1 MSKNLLDE
9 IGALLKEIFEKEETW
24 FLLFVAGVVGAIL
37 IPFVGLNAVIAAVL
51 AFLGLTWWLWLFI
64 ILFILFEDAW
74 LHYRQEDYIH
84 KIRWMLLELRVPR
97 HIEKSPQAMEQ
108 VLVAIHSMRNAAGD
122 FREKFIEGEVTRWFS
137 LEMVSFGGEI
147 HFFIRIYANWKS
159 LVEAAFFAYYPD
171 LDIVEVPDYID
182 RLPKSVIDTYEQG
195 NDLWGTEMVLGAEEL
210 YPIRTYSDFEISTE
224 EEKRFDPISTFVETL
239 AKINK
244 DEFIGIEM
252 LIAPT
257 GADHMN
263 HDYDEWKDGFKDK
276 LEELRQQS
284 KKTKKELNPAEGEF
298 SLFTIRSP
306 RQTEILKAVEEN
318 LSKPAFETIIRF
330 IYISPRATF
339 SDSYPRRGIA
349 GAFNQYQALD
359 MNSFTQNYRMSTR
372 TKLWQKPHVFPKTR
386 GEYRKARLLYNYKHR
401 EIPPERLTGKKI
413 NSYFFNWDSSKRFLM
428 NTKCLATLFHVPTAV
443 VLTEPHLK
451 HLESKKSGPPAG
463 LAIFGG
469 DEEIQKY
476 R

>member
-1 MSKNLLDE
+1 MSKNLFDE

-37 IPFVGLNAVIAAVL
+37 VPFLGFRAVL
-51 AFLGLTWWLWLFI
+51 AGILAFLELTWWLWLFI
-64 ILFILFEDAW
+64 ILYILFKDAW
-74 LHYRQEDYIH
+74 LHYRQENYIR
-84 KIRWMLLELRVPR
+84 KIQWILLELKIPR
-97 HIEKSPQAMEQ
+97 NIEKSPQAMEQ
-108 VLVAIHSMRNAAGD
+108 VLMTLHSMRNAAGD
-122 FREKFIEGEVTRWFS
+122 FKEKFIEGEVTRWFS

-147 HFFIRIYANWKS
+147 RFYIRICANWKS
-159 LVEAAFFAYYPD
+159 LVETAFFAYYPD
-171 LDIVEVPDYID
+171 MDIVEVPDYID
-182 RLPKSVIDTYEQG
+182 RLPKSIVDMYEQG
-195 NDLWGTEMVLGAEEL
+195 DDLWGTEMTLKNEAL
-210 YPIRTYSDFEISTE
+210 YPIKTYSDFEITTE
-224 EEKRFDPISTFVETL
+224 EEKRFDPLSAFIETL
-239 AKINK
+239 AKINQ
-244 DEFIGIEM
+244 DEFVGIQI
-252 LIAPT
+252 LIAPA
-257 GADHMN
+257 GPDHME
-263 HDYDEWKDGFKDK
+263 HDYDEWKDGFRDK

-284 KKTKKELNPAEGEF
+284 KKTKKEMNPGEGDL

-330 IYISPRATF
+330 LYLSPQAIF

-359 MNSFTQNYRMSTR
+359 MNAFSQNYSVSTH
-372 TKLWQKPHVFPKTR
+372 TKLWQKPYVFPKTR
-386 GEYRKARLLYNYKHR
+386 GEYRKARMLYNYKHR

-428 NTKCLATLFHVPTAV
+428 NTKCLATVFHIPTTV
-443 VLTEPHLK
+443 ILTEPHLK

-469 DEEIQKY
+469 DEEIEKY